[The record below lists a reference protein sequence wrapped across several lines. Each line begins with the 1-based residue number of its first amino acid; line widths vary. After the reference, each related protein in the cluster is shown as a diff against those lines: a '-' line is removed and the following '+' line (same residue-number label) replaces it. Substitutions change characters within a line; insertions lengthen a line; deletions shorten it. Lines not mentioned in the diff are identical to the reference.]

1 MAVKKNNR
9 GPIGPYL
16 PQRGTNYDVNPSD
29 PDAYGNYYFALE
41 IKDADGTTEVAHFME
56 CSGLKSTAEVFEI
69 QEGGLNGRTHKR
81 TGQSKWDNLVL
92 RYATSASS
100 YMLRWRD
107 AYLQDQFTDDIRRKY
122 SGAISLKN
130 NHGDVVK
137 RWEFTNAWPVSWE
150 GPSLASGGSE
160 LAIESIEI
168 AHDGL
173 KVGNI
178 AAQL

>member
-1 MAVKKNNR
+1 MANKR
-9 GPIGPYL
+9 GRVGPYL
-16 PQRGTNYDVNPSD
+16 PRPTADYDVNPVD
-29 PDAYGNYYFALE
+29 PNPYGNYYFVLE
-41 IKDADGTTEVAHFME
+41 LKDEGDPVEVAHFME

-81 TGQSKWDNLVL
+81 AGQSKWENLVF

-107 AYLQDQFTDDIRRKY
+107 SFLQDSFDLRLKY

-150 GPSLASGGSE
+150 GPSLAAGGSE
-160 LAIESIEI
+160 LAIESLEI

-173 KVGNI
+173 KVGNV
-178 AAQL
+178 AAKLT